1 MTLTAVLVLAAGTYG
16 FRVAGPLLRNRLEL
30 PERVKE
36 LMTTAAVVLLFALI
50 VTAALM
56 DGRSFAGWGL
66 PAGVAV
72 GGLLAWRKAPFIVV
86 VVAAAATTAGLR
98 LAGIG

>member
-1 MTLTAVLVLAAGTYG
+1 MTITTVLVLAAGTYG
-16 FRVAGPLLRNRLEL
+16 FRVAGPLLRDRVEL

-36 LMTTAAVVLLFALI
+36 LMSTAAVVLLFALI

-56 DGRSFAGWGL
+56 SGTRFAGWAL

-72 GGLLAWRKAPFIVV
+72 GGVLAWRKAPFIVV
-86 VVAAAATTAGLR
+86 VIAAAAATAGLR
-98 LAGIG
+98 ALGIA